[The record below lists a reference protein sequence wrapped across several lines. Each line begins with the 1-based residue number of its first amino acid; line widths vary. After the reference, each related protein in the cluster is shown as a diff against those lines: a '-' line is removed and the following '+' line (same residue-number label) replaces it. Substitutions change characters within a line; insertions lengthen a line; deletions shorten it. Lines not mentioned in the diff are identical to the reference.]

1 MSADLTT
8 LYLGLD
14 LSGPLMASAG
24 PLTGSLDGLRAL
36 ADAGAAAVV
45 LPSLFE
51 EDVIEEEL
59 HLADLLDDG
68 EEFPEFA
75 SAPLSDVAEDY
86 VLGPERHVRLVERA
100 KATLSIPVIA
110 SVNAAHPGSWERYAT
125 LLVEAGADAIELNM
139 YSVAANAQEPA
150 ADVEARKLD
159 IVSAVR
165 AAVGVP
171 LAVKLSPFYTSV
183 SHFAAA
189 VVERGADGL
198 VLFNRFYAPDIDLG
212 TLTVQPALTLSESDD
227 LRLPLRWLGILRPQL
242 PGTSLAATS
251 GVHTGAD
258 VLKALLVGADVA
270 CTTSSVLRR
279 GPGHVATMLAEV
291 REWLEENEYDSVRQL
306 QGSMSAAAVPDPA
319 GFERAQYRA
328 IITTLGRGSRPP
340 GPRGSGR

>member
-8 LYLGLD
+8 RYLGLE
-14 LSGPLMASAG
+14 LSGPVMASAG
-24 PLTGSLDGLRAL
+24 PLTGTLDGLRAL
-36 ADAGAAAVV
+36 QDAGAAAVV

-59 HLADLLDDG
+59 QLADLLDDG

-75 SAPLSDVAEDY
+75 SAPLSDAAADY

-100 KATLSIPVIA
+100 KATLSVPVIA
-110 SVNAAHPGSWERYAT
+110 SVNAAHAGSWERYAT
-125 LLVEAGADAIELNM
+125 LLEEAGADAIELNM
-139 YSVAANAQEPA
+139 YSVAANAHESA
-150 ADVEARKLD
+150 AEVEARKLE

-165 AAVGVP
+165 EAVGVP

-189 VVERGADGL
+189 VVEHGADGL

-242 PGTSLAATS
+242 PRTSLAATS
-251 GVHTGAD
+251 GVHSGGD
-258 VLKALLVGADVA
+258 VVKALLVGADVA

-291 REWLEENEYDSVRQL
+291 QAWLDANEYSSVRQL
-306 QGSMSAAAVPDPA
+306 TGSMSAASVPDPA

-328 IITTLGRGSRPP
+328 IVTTLGR
-340 GPRGSGR
+340 

>member
-1 MSADLTT
+1 MSVDLSTR
-8 LYLGLD
+8 YLGLP
-14 LSGPLMASAG
+14 LSGPVMASAG
-24 PLTGSLDGLRAL
+24 PLTGTLDGLRAL
-36 ADAGAAAVV
+36 EDAGTAAVV

-75 SAPLSDVAEDY
+75 SAPLSEAAAEY

-100 KATLSIPVIA
+100 KAALAIPVIA
-110 SVNAAHPGSWERYAT
+110 SVNATAPGSWERYAT
-125 LLVEAGADAIELNM
+125 LLAEAGADAIELNM
-139 YSVAANAQEPA
+139 YSVAADPRETA
-150 ADVEARKLD
+150 AGVEARLLD

-165 AAVGVP
+165 AAVPVP
-171 LAVKLSPFYTSV
+171 FAVKLSPFHTSV
-183 SHFAAA
+183 AHFAAA

-212 TLTVQPALTLSESDD
+212 TLTVRPALSLSESDD

-242 PGTSLAATS
+242 PGVSLAASS
-251 GVHTGAD
+251 GVHSASD

-270 CTTSSVLRR
+270 CTTSAVLRHGAR
-279 GPGHVATMLAEV
+279 HVTGMLEEV
-291 REWLEENEYDSVRQL
+291 RAWLEANDYASLRQL
-306 QGSMSAAAVPDPA
+306 CGSMSAAAVPDPA

-328 IITTLGRGSRPP
+328 IVTTLGR
-340 GPRGSGR
+340 

>member
-8 LYLGLD
+8 RYLGLD
-14 LSGPLMASAG
+14 LSGPVMASAG

-36 ADAGAAAVV
+36 ADAGASAVV

-139 YSVAANAQEPA
+139 YSVAANA
-150 ADVEARKLD
+150 
-159 IVSAVR
+159 
-165 AAVGVP
+165 
-171 LAVKLSPFYTSV
+171 T
-183 SHFAAA
+183 
-189 VVERGADGL
+189 
-198 VLFNRFYAPDIDLG
+198 
-212 TLTVQPALTLSESDD
+212 ES
-227 LRLPLRWLGILRPQL
+227 
-242 PGTSLAATS
+242 
-251 GVHTGAD
+251 
-258 VLKALLVGADVA
+258 
-270 CTTSSVLRR
+270 
-279 GPGHVATMLAEV
+279 
-291 REWLEENEYDSVRQL
+291 
-306 QGSMSAAAVPDPA
+306 
-319 GFERAQYRA
+319 
-328 IITTLGRGSRPP
+328 
-340 GPRGSGR
+340 